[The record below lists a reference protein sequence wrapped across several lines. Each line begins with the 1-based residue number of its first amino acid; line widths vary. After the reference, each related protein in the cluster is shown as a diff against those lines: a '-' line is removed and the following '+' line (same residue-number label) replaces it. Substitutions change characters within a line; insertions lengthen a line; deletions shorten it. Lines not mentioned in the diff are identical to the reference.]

1 MTFTQQQGDLFEL
14 ADEYYLAHCISSD
27 FAMGRGVAVEFV
39 KRYDMKS
46 KLKARFPLGAVNERG
61 EWLNICIVEGRVFN
75 LITKQKYWQK
85 PTYSTLEGAV
95 LDMRDQAVRLGIT
108 KIAMPKIGCG
118 LDRLSWEKVSEII
131 KNAFM
136 DTDIEIAVRYL

>member
-39 KRYDMKS
+39 RRYDMKS
-46 KLKARFPLGAVNERG
+46 KLKEKFPFGAVNKHG
-61 EWLNICIVEGRVFN
+61 EWLNICIKEDRVFN
-75 LITKQKYWQK
+75 LVTKQKYWQK
-85 PTYSTLEGAV
+85 PNYVTLENAV
-95 LDMRDQAVRLGIT
+95 IDMRDQAVRLGIT

-118 LDRLSWEKVSEII
+118 LDRLSWTKVSEII
-131 KNAFM
+131 KKVFAN
-136 DTDIEIAVRYL
+136 TDIDIIVRYL